1 MEPLAS
7 RMRPKSFDEVFGQDH
22 LLGPNGVLNKMI
34 EKKKYLS
41 FILYGPPGTGK
52 TTIAKLFSEKSMLDT
67 YFFNASTD
75 NKAKLKDILDMTAYH
90 DVLIIVD
97 EIHRMKTDIQ
107 DYLLP
112 FLENGKAIMIGLTTL
127 NPYQS
132 INMAIR
138 SRCHLYEIKPLSDE
152 DIKAAI
158 LNAIGY
164 LDQDIHLTDDAL
176 SAIVRSSN
184 HEIRSALNILES
196 ASLVVADGQKITSNI
211 VRRLAGKPQLSLDDG
226 EDNYYEM
233 LSALQKSIRGSDVD
247 ASLHY
252 LARLITLG
260 DLEVIIRRLVV
271 IAYEDIGLANP
282 TMGQK
287 VLAAAQA
294 AKMTG
299 FPEARI
305 PLSVIVIDMALSP
318 KSNTAYS
325 ALDLA
330 IEDYQKGHAG
340 PIPKHI
346 DNKYIKQHPES
357 YHYPHND
364 PGSLNSQTHLP
375 DNLLHKTYYQPKDE
389 SVYESALKKRLE
401 LIDSIKGYKRKE
413 DKDVKK

>member
-7 RMRPKSFDEVFGQDH
+7 RMRPKNFDEVYGQDH
-22 LLGPNGVLNKMI
+22 LLSKHGVLTKMI

-52 TTIAKLFSEKSMLDT
+52 TTIAKLFSDKSMLDT

-112 FLENGKAIMIGLTTL
+112 FLESGKAIMIGLTTL

-138 SRCHLYEIKPLSDE
+138 SRCHLYEIKALSDK
-152 DIKAAI
+152 DIEAAI
-158 LNAIGY
+158 LNAIQY
-164 LDQDIHLTDDAL
+164 LDHDIQLTDDAL
-176 SAIVRSSN
+176 AAIIRASN
-184 HEIRSALNILES
+184 SEIRSALNLLES
-196 ASLVVADGQKITSNI
+196 ASLVVDDGQKITSNI
-211 VRRLAGKPQLSLDDG
+211 IRKLAGKPQLSLDDH
-226 EDNYYEM
+226 ENHYFEM

-247 ASLHY
+247 ASIHY
-252 LARLITLG
+252 LARLLTLG
-260 DLEVIIRRLVV
+260 DLEIIFRRLIV

-287 VLAAAQA
+287 VLAAIQA

-299 FPEARI
+299 LPEARI
-305 PLSVIVIDMALSP
+305 PLSVIVVDMALSP
-318 KSNTAYS
+318 KSNTAYT
-325 ALDLA
+325 ALDNA
-330 IEDYQKGHAG
+330 MEDFQNGLAG

-346 DNKYIKQHPES
+346 DNKYIKQHPDS
-357 YHYPHND
+357 YKYPHND

-375 DNLLHKTYYQPKDE
+375 DNLLDKTYYVPKDE
-389 SVYESALKKRLE
+389 SAYEKALKDRLK
-401 LIDSIKGYKRKE
+401 LIDHIKGYKRKG
-413 DKDVKK
+413 

>member
-7 RMRPKSFDEVFGQDH
+7 RMRPKNFDEVYGQDH
-22 LLGPNGVLNKMI
+22 LLSKHGVLTKMI

-52 TTIAKLFSEKSMLDT
+52 TTIAKLFSDKSMLDT

-112 FLENGKAIMIGLTTL
+112 FLESGKAIMIGLTTL

-138 SRCHLYEIKPLSDE
+138 SRCHLYEIKALSDK
-152 DIKAAI
+152 DIEAAI
-158 LNAIGY
+158 LNAIQY
-164 LDQDIHLTDDAL
+164 LDHDIQLTDDAL
-176 SAIVRSSN
+176 AAIIRASN
-184 HEIRSALNILES
+184 SEIRSALNLLES
-196 ASLVVADGQKITSNI
+196 ASLVVDDGQKITSNI
-211 VRRLAGKPQLSLDDG
+211 IRKLAGKPQLSLDDH
-226 EDNYYEM
+226 ENHYFEM

-247 ASLHY
+247 ASIHY
-252 LARLITLG
+252 LARLLTLG
-260 DLEVIIRRLVV
+260 DLEIIFRRLIV

-287 VLAAAQA
+287 VLAAIQA

-299 FPEARI
+299 LPEARI
-305 PLSVIVIDMALSP
+305 PLSVIVVDMALSP

-325 ALDLA
+325 ALDKA
-330 IEDYQKGHAG
+330 MEDFQNGLAG

-346 DNKYIKQHPES
+346 DNKYIKQHPDS
-357 YHYPHND
+357 YKYPHND

-375 DNLLHKTYYQPKDE
+375 DNLLDKTYYVPKDE
-389 SVYESALKKRLE
+389 SAYEKALKDCLK
-401 LIDSIKGYKRKE
+401 LIDNIKGYKRKG
-413 DKDVKK
+413 

>member
-7 RMRPKSFDEVFGQDH
+7 RMRPKAFEEVYGQNH
-22 LLGPNGVLNKMI
+22 LISKDGVLTKMI
-34 EKKKYLS
+34 EKQKYLS
-41 FILYGPPGTGK
+41 FVLYGPPGTGK
-52 TTIAKLFSEKSMLDT
+52 TTIAKLFSDKSKLDT

-112 FLENGKAIMIGLTTL
+112 FLESGKAIMIGLTTL

-132 INMAIR
+132 INLAIR
-138 SRCHLYEIKPLSDE
+138 SRCHLYEVKSLTDA
-152 DIKAAI
+152 DIKSAI
-158 LNAIGY
+158 LNAIAY
-164 LDQDIHLTDDAL
+164 LDHEIQLTDDAL
-176 SAIVRSSN
+176 SAIIRASN
-184 HEIRSALNILES
+184 SEIRSALNILES
-196 ASLVVADGQKITSNI
+196 AALVVDDGQKITSNI
-211 VRRLAGKPQLSLDDG
+211 IRHLAGKPQLSLDDH
-226 EDNYYEM
+226 EDHYYEM

-247 ASLHY
+247 AAIHY

-260 DLEVIIRRLVV
+260 DLEVIIRRLVI

-287 VLAAAQA
+287 VLAAAQV

-299 FPEARI
+299 LPEARI
-305 PLSVIVIDMALSP
+305 PLSVIVVDMALSP

-325 ALDLA
+325 ALDQAL
-330 IEDYQKGHAG
+330 EDFQNGLVG

-346 DNKYIKQHPES
+346 DNKYLRQHPEV
-357 YHYPHND
+357 YKYPHND
-364 PGSLNSQTHLP
+364 IGSLNSQTHLP
-375 DNLLHKTYYQPKDE
+375 DNLLDKTYFIPKDE
-389 SVYESALKKRLE
+389 SAYEKALKERLK
-401 LIDSIKGYKRKE
+401 LIDQIKGYNRKDHTN
-413 DKDVKK
+413 DKK

>member
-7 RMRPKSFDEVFGQDH
+7 RMRPKTFEEVYGQDH
-22 LLGPNGVLNKMI
+22 LLSKDGVLTKMI
-34 EKKKYLS
+34 EKQKYLS

-52 TTIAKLFSEKSMLDT
+52 TTIAKLFSDKSKLDT

-112 FLENGKAIMIGLTTL
+112 FLESGKAIMIGLTTL

-132 INMAIR
+132 INLAIR
-138 SRCHLYEIKPLSDE
+138 SRCHLYEIKALTDN
-152 DIKAAI
+152 DIKSAI
-158 LNAIGY
+158 LNAIAY
-164 LDQDIHLTDDAL
+164 LDHEIQLTDDAL
-176 SAIVRSSN
+176 SAIIRASN
-184 HEIRSALNILES
+184 AEIRSALNILES
-196 ASLVVADGQKITSNI
+196 AALVVDDGQKITSNI
-211 VRRLAGKPQLSLDDG
+211 VRRLAGKPQLSLDDH
-226 EDNYYEM
+226 EDHYYEM

-247 ASLHY
+247 AALHY

-260 DLEVIIRRLVV
+260 DLEVIIRRLVI

-287 VLAAAQA
+287 VLAAAQV

-299 FPEARI
+299 LPEARI
-305 PLSVIVIDMALSP
+305 PLAVVVVDMALSP

-325 ALDLA
+325 ALDQAL
-330 IEDYQKGHAG
+330 EDFQNGLAG

-346 DNKYIKQHPES
+346 DNKYLRQHPEV
-357 YHYPHND
+357 YKYPHND

-375 DNLLHKTYYQPKDE
+375 ENLLDKTYYIPKDE
-389 SVYESALKKRLE
+389 SAYEKALKDRLK
-401 LIDSIKGYKRKE
+401 LIDQIKGFKRKDYSN
-413 DKDVKK
+413 DKK

>member
-7 RMRPKSFDEVFGQDH
+7 RMRPKTFDEVYGQDH
-22 LLGPNGVLNKMI
+22 LLSKDGVLTKMI
-34 EKKKYLS
+34 EKQKYLS

-52 TTIAKLFSEKSMLDT
+52 TTIAKLFSDKSKLDT

-112 FLENGKAIMIGLTTL
+112 FLESGKAIMIGLTTL

-132 INMAIR
+132 INVAIR
-138 SRCHLYEIKPLSDE
+138 SRCHLYEIKALTDA
-152 DIKAAI
+152 DIKSAI
-158 LNAIGY
+158 LNAIPY
-164 LDQDIHLTDDAL
+164 LDHDIQLTDDAL
-176 SAIVRSSN
+176 SAIIRASN
-184 HEIRSALNILES
+184 SEIRSALNILES
-196 ASLVVADGQKITSNI
+196 AALVVNDGQKITSNI
-211 VRRLAGKPQLSLDDG
+211 VRRLAGKPQLALDDH
-226 EDNYYEM
+226 EDHYYEM

-260 DLEVIIRRLVV
+260 DLEIIIRRLVV

-287 VLAAAQA
+287 VLAAAQV

-299 FPEARI
+299 LPEARI
-305 PLSVIVIDMALSP
+305 PLSVIVVDMALSP

-325 ALDLA
+325 ALDHA
-330 IEDYQKGHAG
+330 IEDFQNGLAG
-340 PIPKHI
+340 PIPNHI
-346 DNKYIKQHPES
+346 DNKYIRQHPEV
-357 YHYPHND
+357 YKYPHND
-364 PGSLNSQTHLP
+364 QGSLNSQTHLP
-375 DNLLHKTYYQPKDE
+375 DNLLNKTYYIPKDE
-389 SVYESALKKRLE
+389 SAYEKALKERLK
-401 LIDSIKGYKRKE
+401 LIDQIKGYNRK
-413 DKDVKK
+413 DYTNGKK

>member
-7 RMRPKSFDEVFGQDH
+7 RMRPKSFKDVYGQDH
-22 LLGPNGVLNKMI
+22 LLSKDGVLTKML

-52 TTIAKLFSEKSMLDT
+52 TTIANLFSYSSGLDT

-90 DVLIIVD
+90 NVLIVVD

-112 FLENGKAIMIGLTTL
+112 FLESGKAVMIGLTTL

-132 INMAIR
+132 INLAIR
-138 SRCHLYEIKPLSDE
+138 SRCHLYEIKSLSDE
-152 DIKAAI
+152 DIKSAILAAI
-158 LNAIGY
+158 PY
-164 LDQDIHLTDDAL
+164 LDNEVILTDDAV
-176 SAIVRSSN
+176 SAIIRASN

-196 ASLVVADGQKITSNI
+196 ASLVVDDGKKITSNI
-211 VRRLAGKPQLSLDDG
+211 IRKLAGKPQLSLDDH
-226 EDNYYEM
+226 EDHYYEM

-260 DLEVIIRRLVV
+260 DLEVIVRRLIV

-282 TMGQK
+282 TMGGK
-287 VLAAAQA
+287 VLQA
-294 AKMTG
+294 MQTAKMLG

-305 PLSVIVIDMALSP
+305 PLSVAVVDMALSP
-318 KSNTAYS
+318 KSNTAMV
-325 ALDLA
+325 ALDKAL
-330 IEDYQKGHAG
+330 EDFSAGIAG

-346 DNKYIKQHPES
+346 DNKYLRTNPDA
-357 YHYPHND
+357 YRYPHND
-364 PGSLNSQTHLP
+364 VGSLNSEQYLP
-375 DNLLHKTYYQPKDE
+375 ENLFGVSYYNPKQE
-389 SVYESALKKRLE
+389 SVYEKALFERKK
-401 LIDSIKGYKRKE
+401 LIDQIKGYKKKE
-413 DKDVKK
+413 SK

>member
-7 RMRPKSFDEVFGQDH
+7 RMRPKNFDEVYGQDH
-22 LLGPNGVLNKMI
+22 LLSKHGVLTKMI

-52 TTIAKLFSEKSMLDT
+52 TTIAKLFSDKSMLDT

-112 FLENGKAIMIGLTTL
+112 FLESGKAIMIGLTTL

-138 SRCHLYEIKPLSDE
+138 SRCHLYEIKALSDK
-152 DIKAAI
+152 DIEAAI
-158 LNAIGY
+158 LNAIQY
-164 LDQDIHLTDDAL
+164 LDHDIQLTDDAL
-176 SAIVRSSN
+176 AAIIRASN
-184 HEIRSALNILES
+184 SEIRSALNLLES
-196 ASLVVADGQKITSNI
+196 ASLVVDDGQKITSNI
-211 VRRLAGKPQLSLDDG
+211 IRKLAGKPQLSLDDH
-226 EDNYYEM
+226 ENHYFEM

-247 ASLHY
+247 ASIHY
-252 LARLITLG
+252 LARLLTLG
-260 DLEVIIRRLVV
+260 DLEIIFRRLIV

-287 VLAAAQA
+287 VLAAIQA

-299 FPEARI
+299 LPEARI
-305 PLSVIVIDMALSP
+305 PLSVIVVDMALSP
-318 KSNTAYS
+318 KSNTAYT
-325 ALDLA
+325 ALDNA
-330 IEDYQKGHAG
+330 MEDFQNGLAG

-346 DNKYIKQHPES
+346 DNKYIKQHPDS
-357 YHYPHND
+357 YKYPHND

-375 DNLLHKTYYQPKDE
+375 DNLLDKTYYVPKDE
-389 SVYESALKKRLE
+389 SAYEKALKDRLK
-401 LIDSIKGYKRKE
+401 LIDNIKGYKRKG
-413 DKDVKK
+413 

>member
-7 RMRPKSFDEVFGQDH
+7 RMRPKNFDEVYGQDH
-22 LLGPNGVLNKMI
+22 LLSKHGVLTKMI

-52 TTIAKLFSEKSMLDT
+52 TTIAKLFSDKSMLDT

-112 FLENGKAIMIGLTTL
+112 FLESGKAIMIGLTTL

-138 SRCHLYEIKPLSDE
+138 SRCHLYEIKELSDK
-152 DIKAAI
+152 DIEAAI
-158 LNAIGY
+158 LNAIQY
-164 LDQDIHLTDDAL
+164 LDHDIHLTDDAL
-176 SAIVRSSN
+176 AAIIRASN
-184 HEIRSALNILES
+184 SEIRSALNLLES
-196 ASLVVADGQKITSNI
+196 ASLVVDDGQKITSNI
-211 VRRLAGKPQLSLDDG
+211 IRKLAGKPQLSLDDH
-226 EDNYYEM
+226 ENHYFEM

-247 ASLHY
+247 ASIHY
-252 LARLITLG
+252 LARLLTLG
-260 DLEVIIRRLVV
+260 DLEIIFRRLIV

-287 VLAAAQA
+287 VLAAIQA

-299 FPEARI
+299 LPEARI
-305 PLSVIVIDMALSP
+305 PLSVIVVDMSLSP

-325 ALDLA
+325 ALDKA
-330 IEDYQKGHAG
+330 MEDFQNGLAG

-346 DNKYIKQHPES
+346 DNKYIKQHPDS
-357 YHYPHND
+357 YKYPHND

-375 DNLLHKTYYQPKDE
+375 DNLLDKTYYVPKDE
-389 SVYESALKKRLE
+389 SAYEKALKDRLK
-401 LIDSIKGYKRKE
+401 LIDSIKGYKRKG
-413 DKDVKK
+413 

>member
-7 RMRPKSFDEVFGQDH
+7 RMRPKNFDEVYGQDH
-22 LLGPNGVLNKMI
+22 LLSKHGVLTKMI

-52 TTIAKLFSEKSMLDT
+52 TTIAKLFSDKSMLDT

-112 FLENGKAIMIGLTTL
+112 FLESGKAIMIGLTTL

-138 SRCHLYEIKPLSDE
+138 SRCHLYEIKALSDK
-152 DIKAAI
+152 DIEAAI
-158 LNAIGY
+158 LHAIQY
-164 LDQDIHLTDDAL
+164 LDHDIHLTDDAL
-176 SAIVRSSN
+176 AAIIRASN
-184 HEIRSALNILES
+184 SEIRSALNLLES
-196 ASLVVADGQKITSNI
+196 ASLVVDDGQKITSNI
-211 VRRLAGKPQLSLDDG
+211 IRKLAGKPQLSLDDH
-226 EDNYYEM
+226 ENHYFEM

-247 ASLHY
+247 ASIHY
-252 LARLITLG
+252 LARLLTLG
-260 DLEVIIRRLVV
+260 DLEIIFRRLIV

-287 VLAAAQA
+287 VLAAIQA

-299 FPEARI
+299 LPEARI
-305 PLSVIVIDMALSP
+305 PLSVIVVDMALSP

-325 ALDLA
+325 ALDKA
-330 IEDYQKGHAG
+330 MEDFQNGLAG

-346 DNKYIKQHPES
+346 DNKYIKQHPDS
-357 YHYPHND
+357 YKYPHND

-375 DNLLHKTYYQPKDE
+375 DNLLDKTYYVPKDE
-389 SVYESALKKRLE
+389 SAYEKALKDRLK
-401 LIDSIKGYKRKE
+401 LIDNIKGYKRKG
-413 DKDVKK
+413 

>member
-7 RMRPKSFDEVFGQDH
+7 RMRPKSFEEVYGQDH
-22 LLGPNGVLNKMI
+22 LLSKDGVLTKMI
-34 EKKKYLS
+34 EKQKYLS

-52 TTIAKLFSEKSMLDT
+52 TTIAKLFSQKSALDT

-112 FLENGKAIMIGLTTL
+112 FLESGKAIMIGLTTL

-132 INMAIR
+132 INLAIR
-138 SRCHLYEIKPLSDE
+138 SRCHLYEIKALSDA
-152 DIKAAI
+152 DIKSAI
-158 LNAIGY
+158 LGAINY
-164 LDQDIHLTDDAL
+164 LEQDIQLTDDAL
-176 SAIVRSSN
+176 SAIIRAAN
-184 HEIRSALNILES
+184 FEIRSALNILES
-196 ASLVVADGQKITSNI
+196 ASLVVNDGQKITSNI
-211 VRRLAGKPQLSLDDG
+211 IRRLAGKPQLSLDDH
-226 EDNYYEM
+226 EDHYYEM

-247 ASLHY
+247 AALHY

-260 DLEVIIRRLVV
+260 DLEIIIRRLVV

-287 VLAAAQA
+287 VLAAIQA

-299 FPEARI
+299 LPEARI
-305 PLSVIVIDMALSP
+305 PLSVIVVDMALSP

-330 IEDYQKGHAG
+330 LEDFQNGKAG

-346 DNKYIKQHPES
+346 DNKYLRTHPES

-375 DNLLHKTYYQPKDE
+375 DNLLNTTYYIPKDE
-389 SVYESALKKRLE
+389 SAYEKALKDRLQ
-401 LIDSIKGYKRKE
+401 LIDQIKGKKRK
-413 DKDVKK
+413 DTTHAKK

>member
-7 RMRPKSFDEVFGQDH
+7 RMRPKNFDEVYGQDH
-22 LLGPNGVLNKMI
+22 LLSKHGVLTKMI

-52 TTIAKLFSEKSMLDT
+52 TTIAKLFSDKSMLDT

-112 FLENGKAIMIGLTTL
+112 FLESGKAIMIGLTTL

-138 SRCHLYEIKPLSDE
+138 SRCHLYEIKALSDR
-152 DIKAAI
+152 DIEAAI
-158 LNAIGY
+158 LNAIQY
-164 LDQDIHLTDDAL
+164 LDHDIQLTDDAL
-176 SAIVRSSN
+176 AAIIRASN
-184 HEIRSALNILES
+184 SEIRSALNLLES
-196 ASLVVADGQKITSNI
+196 ASLVVDDGQKITSNI
-211 VRRLAGKPQLSLDDG
+211 IRKLAGKPQLSLDDH
-226 EDNYYEM
+226 ENHYFEM

-247 ASLHY
+247 ASIHY
-252 LARLITLG
+252 LARLLTLG
-260 DLEVIIRRLVV
+260 DLEIIFRRLIV

-287 VLAAAQA
+287 VLAAIQA

-299 FPEARI
+299 LPEARI
-305 PLSVIVIDMALSP
+305 PLSVIVVDMALSP
-318 KSNTAYS
+318 KSNTAYT
-325 ALDLA
+325 ALDNA
-330 IEDYQKGHAG
+330 MEDFQNGLAG

-346 DNKYIKQHPES
+346 DNKYIKQHPDS
-357 YHYPHND
+357 YKYPHND

-375 DNLLHKTYYQPKDE
+375 DNLLDKTYYVPKDE
-389 SVYESALKKRLE
+389 SAYEKALKDRLK
-401 LIDSIKGYKRKE
+401 LIDNIKGYKRKG
-413 DKDVKK
+413 

>member
-7 RMRPKSFDEVFGQDH
+7 RMRPKNFDEVYGQDH
-22 LLGPNGVLNKMI
+22 LLSKHGVLTKMI

-52 TTIAKLFSEKSMLDT
+52 TTIAKLFSDKSMLDT

-112 FLENGKAIMIGLTTL
+112 FLESGKAIMIGLTTL

-138 SRCHLYEIKPLSDE
+138 SRCHLYEIKALSDK
-152 DIKAAI
+152 DIEAAI
-158 LNAIGY
+158 LNAIQY
-164 LDQDIHLTDDAL
+164 LDHDIHLTDDAL
-176 SAIVRSSN
+176 AAIIRASN
-184 HEIRSALNILES
+184 SEIRSALNLLES
-196 ASLVVADGQKITSNI
+196 ASLVVDDGQKITSNI
-211 VRRLAGKPQLSLDDG
+211 IRKLAGKPQLSLDDH
-226 EDNYYEM
+226 ENHYFEM

-247 ASLHY
+247 ASIHY
-252 LARLITLG
+252 LARLLTLG
-260 DLEVIIRRLVV
+260 DLEIIFRRLIV

-287 VLAAAQA
+287 VLAAIQA

-299 FPEARI
+299 LPEARI
-305 PLSVIVIDMALSP
+305 PLSVIVVDMALSP

-325 ALDLA
+325 ALDKA
-330 IEDYQKGHAG
+330 MEDFQNGLAG

-346 DNKYIKQHPES
+346 DNKYIKQHPDS
-357 YHYPHND
+357 YKYPHND

-375 DNLLHKTYYQPKDE
+375 DNLLDKTYYVPKDE
-389 SVYESALKKRLE
+389 SAYEKALKDRLQ
-401 LIDSIKGYKRKE
+401 LIDQIKGKKRK
-413 DKDVKK
+413 DTTHAKK

>member
-7 RMRPKSFDEVFGQDH
+7 RMRPKNFDEVYGQDH
-22 LLGPNGVLNKMI
+22 LLSKHGVLTKMI

-52 TTIAKLFSEKSMLDT
+52 TTIAKLFSDKSMLDT

-112 FLENGKAIMIGLTTL
+112 FLESGKAVMIGLTTL

-138 SRCHLYEIKPLSDE
+138 SRCHLYEIKALSDK
-152 DIKAAI
+152 DIEAAI
-158 LNAIGY
+158 LNAIQY
-164 LDQDIHLTDDAL
+164 LDHDIHLTDDAL
-176 SAIVRSSN
+176 AAIIRASN
-184 HEIRSALNILES
+184 SEIRSALNLLES
-196 ASLVVADGQKITSNI
+196 ASLVVDDGQKITSNI
-211 VRRLAGKPQLSLDDG
+211 IRKLAGKPQLSLDDH
-226 EDNYYEM
+226 ENHYFEM

-247 ASLHY
+247 ASIHY
-252 LARLITLG
+252 LARLLTLG
-260 DLEVIIRRLVV
+260 DLEIIFRRLIV

-287 VLAAAQA
+287 VLAAIQA

-299 FPEARI
+299 LPEARI
-305 PLSVIVIDMALSP
+305 PLSVIVVDMALSP

-325 ALDLA
+325 ALDKA
-330 IEDYQKGHAG
+330 MEDFQNGLAG

-346 DNKYIKQHPES
+346 DNKYIKQHPDS
-357 YHYPHND
+357 YKYPHND

-375 DNLLHKTYYQPKDE
+375 DNLLDKTYYIPKDE
-389 SVYESALKKRLE
+389 SAYEKALKDRLK
-401 LIDSIKGYKRKE
+401 LIDNIKGYKRKG
-413 DKDVKK
+413 

>member
-7 RMRPKSFDEVFGQDH
+7 RMRPRNFDEVYGQDH
-22 LLGPNGVLNKMI
+22 LLSKHGVLTKMI

-52 TTIAKLFSEKSMLDT
+52 TTIAKLFSDKSMLDT

-112 FLENGKAIMIGLTTL
+112 FLESGKAIMIGLTTL

-138 SRCHLYEIKPLSDE
+138 SRCHLYEIKALSDK
-152 DIKAAI
+152 DIEAAI
-158 LNAIGY
+158 LNAIQY
-164 LDQDIHLTDDAL
+164 LDHDIQLTDDAL
-176 SAIVRSSN
+176 AAIIRASN
-184 HEIRSALNILES
+184 SEIRSALNLLES
-196 ASLVVADGQKITSNI
+196 ASLVVDDGQKITSNI
-211 VRRLAGKPQLSLDDG
+211 IRKLAGKPQLSLDDH
-226 EDNYYEM
+226 ENHYFEM

-247 ASLHY
+247 ASIHY
-252 LARLITLG
+252 LARLLTLG
-260 DLEVIIRRLVV
+260 DLEIIFRRLIV

-287 VLAAAQA
+287 VLAAIQA

-299 FPEARI
+299 LPEARI
-305 PLSVIVIDMALSP
+305 PLSVIVVDMALSP
-318 KSNTAYS
+318 KSNTAYT
-325 ALDLA
+325 ALDNA
-330 IEDYQKGHAG
+330 MEDFQNGLAG

-346 DNKYIKQHPES
+346 DNKYIKQHPDS
-357 YHYPHND
+357 YKYPHND

-375 DNLLHKTYYQPKDE
+375 DNLLDKTYYVPKDE
-389 SVYESALKKRLE
+389 SAYEKALKDRLK
-401 LIDSIKGYKRKE
+401 LIDNIKGYKRKG
-413 DKDVKK
+413 

>member
-7 RMRPKSFDEVFGQDH
+7 RMRPKTFEEVYGQDH
-22 LLGPNGVLNKMI
+22 LLSSDGVLTKMI
-34 EKKKYLS
+34 EKQKYLS

-52 TTIAKLFSEKSMLDT
+52 TTIAKLFSDKSKLDT

-112 FLENGKAIMIGLTTL
+112 FLESGKAIMIGLTTL

-132 INMAIR
+132 INLAIR
-138 SRCHLYEIKPLSDE
+138 SRCHLYEIKALTDV
-152 DIKAAI
+152 DIKSAI
-158 LNAIGY
+158 LNAIAY
-164 LDQDIHLTDDAL
+164 LDHDIQLTDDAL
-176 SAIVRSSN
+176 SAIIRASN
-184 HEIRSALNILES
+184 AEIRSALNILES
-196 ASLVVADGQKITSNI
+196 AALVVDDGQKITSNI
-211 VRRLAGKPQLSLDDG
+211 VRRLAGKPQLSLDDH
-226 EDNYYEM
+226 EDHYYEM

-260 DLEVIIRRLVV
+260 DLEVIIRRLVI

-287 VLAAAQA
+287 VLAAAQV

-299 FPEARI
+299 LPEARI
-305 PLSVIVIDMALSP
+305 PLSVIVVDMALSP

-325 ALDLA
+325 ALDKALEDFQNGLA
-330 IEDYQKGHAG
+330 GA
-340 PIPKHI
+340 IPKHI
-346 DNKYIKQHPES
+346 DNKYLRQHPEV
-357 YHYPHND
+357 YKYPHND

-375 DNLLHKTYYQPKDE
+375 DSLLDKTYYIPKDE
-389 SVYESALKKRLE
+389 SAYEKALKERLK
-401 LIDSIKGYKRKE
+401 LIDQIKGFKRKDNSNE
-413 DKDVKK
+413 KK

>member
-7 RMRPKSFDEVFGQDH
+7 RMRPKNFDEVYGQDH
-22 LLGPNGVLNKMI
+22 LLSKHGVLTKMI

-52 TTIAKLFSEKSMLDT
+52 TTTAKLFSDKSMLDT

-112 FLENGKAIMIGLTTL
+112 FLESGKAIMIGLTTL

-138 SRCHLYEIKPLSDE
+138 SRCHLYEIKALSDK
-152 DIKAAI
+152 DIEAAI
-158 LNAIGY
+158 LHAIQY
-164 LDQDIHLTDDAL
+164 LDHDIHLTDDAL
-176 SAIVRSSN
+176 AAIIRASN
-184 HEIRSALNILES
+184 SEIRSALNLLES
-196 ASLVVADGQKITSNI
+196 ASLVVDDGQKITSNI
-211 VRRLAGKPQLSLDDG
+211 IRKLAGKPQLSLDDH
-226 EDNYYEM
+226 ENHYFEM

-247 ASLHY
+247 ASIHY
-252 LARLITLG
+252 LARLLTLG
-260 DLEVIIRRLVV
+260 DLEIIFRRLIV

-287 VLAAAQA
+287 VLAAIQS

-299 FPEARI
+299 LPEARI
-305 PLSVIVIDMALSP
+305 PLSVIVVDMALSP

-325 ALDLA
+325 ALDKA
-330 IEDYQKGHAG
+330 MEDFQNGLAG

-346 DNKYIKQHPES
+346 DNKYIKQHPDS
-357 YHYPHND
+357 YKYPHND

-375 DNLLHKTYYQPKDE
+375 DNLLDKTYYVPKDE
-389 SVYESALKKRLE
+389 SAYEKALKDRLK
-401 LIDSIKGYKRKE
+401 LIDNIKGYKRKG
-413 DKDVKK
+413 